1 MCETLATI
9 PLQTN
14 WYVGWGT
21 LALING
27 GIAQGKHR
35 SGLNWFV
42 LSLLLGPI
50 GTLILLT
57 LDDPTERDRMTNE
70 PDFVSVQD
78 TGSPFEA
85 EWIAGALRSEG
96 IDAHVTDDLGG
107 GTDPF
112 QMARLATGAGIH
124 ILVPADS
131 AEAARVILEK
141 LEPPKEA

>member
-9 PLQTN
+9 PFPMN
-14 WYVGWGT
+14 WAVGWGT

-57 LDDPTERDRMTNE
+57 LDDSTEQDRMTNE
-70 PDFVSVQD
+70 PDFVGVRDS
-78 TGSPFEA
+78 GSPFEA

-96 IDAHVTDDLGG
+96 IDAYVTDDMGG

-124 ILVPADS
+124 ILVRADS
-131 AEAARVILEK
+131 AAAARVILEK